1 MKMVFNSV
9 KEIFAGMPQAFDP
22 NAAAGLNAVI
32 QFNIEGEEGGDWYAT
47 IKDQTCTVSKG
58 VCANPTLS
66 LRMSDKN
73 WVALCKGEL
82 NAVMA
87 FMSGQLKAQGD
98 IMLAQR
104 MTKLFSIG

>member
-1 MKMVFNSV
+1 MKLAFSSP
-9 KEIFAGMPQAFDP
+9 KEIFSKMPEAFDRS
-22 NAAAGLNAVI
+22 AAAGLDAVI
-32 QFNIEGEEGGDWYAT
+32 QFNIEGDEGGDWYAV
-47 IKDQTCTVSKG
+47 IKDQICAVSEG
-58 VCANPTLS
+58 VHDNPTLS
-66 LRMSDKN
+66 LRVTDKN

-87 FMSGQLKAQGD
+87 FMTGKLKTKGD